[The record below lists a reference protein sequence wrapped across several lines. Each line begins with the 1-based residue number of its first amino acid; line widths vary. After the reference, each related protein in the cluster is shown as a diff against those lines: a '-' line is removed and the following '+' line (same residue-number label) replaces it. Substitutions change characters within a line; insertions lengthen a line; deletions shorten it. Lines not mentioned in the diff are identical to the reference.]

1 MAFEEE
7 VFPLMVFGVLAVSG
21 LETALGWRIL
31 RGKPHTRSKLL
42 GHVLWMLAGFFF
54 LFRCVFANR
63 MGVLADIWSIHNSVC
78 KRGLPDLPG
87 GRISETRTVIDASA
101 FGRRRFFSVALSV
114 LL

>member
-63 MGVLADIWSIHNSVC
+63 MGVLADIWSIHNSVSM
-78 KRGLPDLPG
+78 GLFAL
-87 GRISETRTVIDASA
+87 AWCA
-101 FGRRRFFSVALSV
+101 SVACLISLV
-114 LL
+114 AELVKPEP

>member
-7 VFPLMVFGVLAVSG
+7 VFPLMVFGVLMVSAA
-21 LETALGWRIL
+21 ELGVGGVLL

-63 MGVLADIWSIHNSVC
+63 MGVLADIWSIHNSVSM
-78 KRGLPDLPG
+78 GLFALAWC
-87 GRISETRTVIDASA
+87 V
-101 FGRRRFFSVALSV
+101 SVACLISLV
-114 LL
+114 AELVKPEP

>member
-7 VFPLMVFGVLAVSG
+7 VFPLMVFGVLMVSAA
-21 LETALGWRIL
+21 ELGVGGVLL

-63 MGVLADIWSIHNSVC
+63 MGVLADI
-78 KRGLPDLPG
+78 
-87 GRISETRTVIDASA
+87 
-101 FGRRRFFSVALSV
+101 
-114 LL
+114 

>member
-21 LETALGWRIL
+21 LETALGCRIL

-63 MGVLADIWSIHNSVC
+63 MGVLADIWSIHNSVSM
-78 KRGLPDLPG
+78 GL
-87 GRISETRTVIDASA
+87 
-101 FGRRRFFSVALSV
+101 FGLTWCASVACLIPLV
-114 LL
+114 AELVKPEP

>member
-1 MAFEEE
+1 MEF
-7 VFPLMVFGVLAVSG
+7 LAVSG

-63 MGVLADIWSIHNSVC
+63 MGVLADIWSIHNSVSM
-78 KRGLPDLPG
+78 GL
-87 GRISETRTVIDASA
+87 
-101 FGRRRFFSVALSV
+101 FGLTWCASVACLISLV
-114 LL
+114 AELVKPEP